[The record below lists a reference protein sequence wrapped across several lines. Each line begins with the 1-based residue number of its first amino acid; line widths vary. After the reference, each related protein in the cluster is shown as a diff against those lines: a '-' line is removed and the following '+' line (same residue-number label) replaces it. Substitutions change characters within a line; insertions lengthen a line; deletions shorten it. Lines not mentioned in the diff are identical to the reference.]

1 MEPARSARIGR
12 ITAQTAGV
20 AGFAALLACAPA
32 FGGNWLPLD
41 KDGIHDP
48 NSPAIRLLQQP
59 GDALSKLPPDTAGNM
74 VRWVEALEKG
84 AINPRTN
91 IRPETKIR
99 VLDGDILLDLKGG
112 MPIVRFPHRAHTLWL
127 DCSNCHEH
135 LFKSKA
141 GANKIS
147 MLAILEGEQCG
158 LCHGAV
164 SFPLTE
170 CSRCHSVSRNV
181 QRPPS
186 GALVPAPPPA
196 PPAAADAPK

>member
-1 MEPARSARIGR
+1 MEPARSTGIGR
-12 ITAQTAGV
+12 VIASV
-20 AGFAALLACAPA
+20 ARAVGFVAFLGCSAALAN
-32 FGGNWLPLD
+32 NWLPLE

-48 NSPAIRLLQQP
+48 TSPAIRSLQQP

-84 AINPRTN
+84 VINPRTN

-99 VLDGDILLDLKGG
+99 ILDDDILMNLKGG

-135 LFKSKA
+135 PFKSKT

-170 CSRCHSVSRNV
+170 CSRCHSVARNV
-181 QRPPS
+181 QRPAS

-196 PPAAADAPK
+196 PPAASGAPR